1 MVTRKSIPLETVLPT
16 LSTNAMQAFC
26 QDMDGMLGIAMT
38 CAPAGA
44 TVGTLEEI
52 KSSFAK
58 CAAVYSVQSRGALE
72 GRFNLVLDKAGLFL
86 LSGVV
91 VMLPQDTIKQQC
103 KQGTLETARKLMDT
117 LKEIG
122 NLLVGSWDRIFRD
135 QLCGHEHLLQTD
147 TQIAD
152 PWENPKEFFS
162 LELNASC
169 IGIVWEITVEG
180 HPPFKCA
187 AVFPMLKSDPSQP
200 ASQPQTPAAEE
211 SPAPQ
216 TEQPK
221 AAEPTP
227 AKSEPA
233 KPQPAKVTQA
243 ESAPQSAAKPD
254 PVPASTPND
263 PQPTAEQAKASPQPA
278 AQPQPEQT
286 VQTDHPVYEAIQ
298 QMVRSGPTAVS
309 PIDSQILSRPA
320 RSVMQTRMLW
330 LSPNDSVETAL
341 QKMQQNHT
349 RYALIE
355 EQNRMQGI
363 LSRGD
368 LNSAVSPYLKSP
380 FEEYRRPLD
389 EASLQIRVKWFMNRL
404 VHIADPDM
412 PLWKVME
419 IMCRHEV
426 RALPVQDSGGAVLG
440 LITVPDIFRTLIGTN
455 NNEQLQ
461 AASQPAQTVPDNPVQ
476 HAQEETR

>member
-58 CAAVYSVQSRGALE
+58 CAAVYAVQSRGALE
-72 GRFNLVLDKAGLFL
+72 GRFHLVLDKAGLFL

-103 KQGTLETARKLMDT
+103 KQGTLDTARKLMDT

-135 QLCGHEHLLQTD
+135 QMCGHEHLLQSD
-147 TQIAD
+147 TLIAD
-152 PWENPKEFFS
+152 PWENPKELFG
-162 LELNASC
+162 LELNAPC

-200 ASQPQTPAAEE
+200 APQPQAPPAEE

-221 AAEPTP
+221 AAEPGP
-227 AKSEPA
+227 ARSEPV
-233 KPQPAKVTQA
+233 KPQPA
-243 ESAPQSAAKPD
+243 EPAPQPSAEPD
-254 PVPASTPND
+254 PVPARTD
-263 PQPTAEQAKASPQPA
+263 PQPTAEQAKASPQAA
-278 AQPQPEQT
+278 AQPRPE
-286 VQTDHPVYEAIQ
+286 QTDHPVYEAIQ
-298 QMVRSGPTAVS
+298 QMVRSGQTAVS

-320 RSVMQTRMLW
+320 QSVMQTRILW

-389 EASLQIRVKWFMNRL
+389 EASLQIRVKWFMSRL

-412 PLWKVME
+412 PLWKIME
-419 IMCRHEV
+419 IMCRHEI
-426 RALPVQDSGGAVLG
+426 RALPVQDAGGAVLG
-440 LITVPDIFRTLIGTN
+440 LITVPDIFGALIGSN
-455 NNEQLQ
+455 NKDQSQVAPQ
-461 AASQPAQTVPDNPVQ
+461 AAMAAPDNQVQ
-476 HAQEETR
+476 HTQEETR